1 MSVSYDSYVDI
12 GESQRMAPTEGHCEG
27 IITED
32 NIQELTEMA
41 TAPHASQ
48 SVEPQEEQLEVPSN
62 KMEAP
67 IKDKVSR
74 KKNRSE
80 KQKATFEK
88 ARQKRL
94 ENIAKKKAER
104 KAVEEQVAKD
114 MDKVKETP
122 MTTNPELPS
131 MEEQVKELEEIQ
143 NEVMNA
149 EGIPH
154 RISKGDSVIKQEPI
168 LKKPKKQKRQK
179 VVYVEP
185 SSSSEESSEEEVVY
199 VRQRKPQRKPRR
211 KVVYQDDYGEE
222 AEFRSVAPPRRTKPI
237 SFSDVFKYA

>member
-12 GESQRMAPTEGHCEG
+12 GEPQRMAPEG

-41 TAPHASQ
+41 TAPPQ

-104 KAVEEQVAKD
+104 KAVEDQVAKD
-114 MDKVKETP
+114 MDKQGSSSVVETP

-143 NEVMNA
+143 NEV
-149 EGIPH
+149 
-154 RISKGDSVIKQEPI
+154 IKEQPI
-168 LKKPKKQKRQK
+168 LKKEEPLRFKSSRSGRGRKAKI
-179 VVYVEP
+179 VYVEP

-199 VRQRKPQRKPRR
+199 VRQRKPQRKK
-211 KVVYQDDYGEE
+211 KVVYQDDFGEE

>member
-12 GESQRMAPTEGHCEG
+12 GEPQRMAPTEGHCEG

-41 TAPHASQ
+41 TAPPQ

-104 KAVEEQVAKD
+104 KAVEDQVAKD
-114 MDKVKETP
+114 MDKVVETP

-143 NEVMNA
+143 NEV
-149 EGIPH
+149 
-154 RISKGDSVIKQEPI
+154 IKEQPI
-168 LKKPKKQKRQK
+168 LKKEEPLRFKSSRSGRGRKAKI
-179 VVYVEP
+179 VYVEP

-199 VRQRKPQRKPRR
+199 VRQRKPQRKK